1 MKPRIPHLLL
11 ALLLAML
18 CLTACGGNP
27 AGQETADPDQEI
39 VLAGYRN
46 LAPGEEDGYYCSK
59 ILYVWEP
66 LVTQDDSGNPVPCL
80 AQDWTMSEDGT
91 QWTFSLR
98 QGVTFHDGVP
108 WPCTPSTP
116 TPPPG
121 RRWTST
127 LCASPFRSPLPPSCT
142 TW

>member
-108 WPCTPSTP
+108 FNADAVLANFDRMAQGIRKS
-116 TPPPG
+116 
-121 RRWTST
+121 
-127 LCASPFRSPLPPSCT
+127 AF
-142 TW
+142 